1 MDVGAAASVKSE
13 YSRQNPEAFG
23 DKIARIDGDKNLS
36 REEKL
41 KKLKESAKDFES
53 IFVNNLLKVMR
64 STIQKTN
71 LISGGNAENIYQ
83 GMLDEEYS
91 KIIVKRSDFGFAK
104 QIYEQYS
111 KTIK

>member
-1 MDVGAAASVKSE
+1 MTAAVKNE
-13 YSRQNPEAFG
+13 YLKQSANPEAFS
-23 DKIARIDGDKNLS
+23 DRIARIDGEKNLT
-36 REEKL
+36 RDEKL
-41 KKLKESAKDFES
+41 KKLKESAKGFES
-53 IFVNNLLKVMR
+53 VFVLNLIKVMR

-91 KIIVKRSDFGFAK
+91 KIIVKRADFGFAK